1 MAGRE
6 APAPVLDAGVL
17 AELAASVGGDRG
29 FVVDLIETYLAD
41 GEAQVRAIDAA
52 LHANDSAALIRPA
65 HTLKSS
71 SATLG
76 AMRIAGAARALESSG
91 RSGLPGQ
98 DAPEALAARL
108 HDEWA
113 EAVAALRAWSAGGE
127 AR

>member
-6 APAPVLDAGVL
+6 AAAPVLDAGVL
-17 AELAASVGGDRG
+17 AELTASVGGDRG
-29 FVVDLIETYLAD
+29 FVRDLIETYLAD
-41 GEAQVRAIDAA
+41 GEAQVEAIDAA
-52 LHANDSAALIRPA
+52 LDANDSAALIRPA

-76 AMRIAGAARALESSG
+76 AMRIADAARALESSG
-91 RSGLPGQ
+91 RSGLPPQ
-98 DAPEALAARL
+98 DAPEALARL

-113 EAVAALRAWSAGGE
+113 EAAAALRAWSAAGE

>member
-1 MAGRE
+1 MAGNE
-6 APAPVLDAGVL
+6 APVLDAGVL
-17 AELAASVGGDRG
+17 TGLTASVGGDRG

-41 GEAQVRAIDAA
+41 GEGQVQAIDAA
-52 LHANDSAALIRPA
+52 LRANDSAALVRPA

-76 AMRIAGAARALESSG
+76 AMRIAHAARELESSG

-113 EAVAALRAWSAGGE
+113 EAVAALRAWSAAGE